1 MSQYLAG
8 ISPDVA
14 AQFHLDRLPFDQV
27 TRRPDELMSLAG
39 VRAVVTGGG
48 GGDLGQAIVHRLAAM
63 GARVVAADISL
74 EAAAG
79 VAKSAAERWDADVSA
94 LHMDVTDWAGVH
106 AAMGRAGRRM
116 GGIDLLVNN
125 AGGALRLHGPFAEQD
140 AEAMRRVIDL
150 NFTGLLFATRAAMAS
165 MLPAD
170 RGRIV
175 NIASEG
181 GKISLDGLA
190 VYNACKSAVIG
201 FTRNLAREICGTQVS
216 CVAVCPGVM
225 IGPHA
230 LERLA
235 STEAS
240 ARRAAL
246 EESYARLTAGR
257 FCLPEEVANV
267 VAFLASPAG
276 AYVHGTAVSV
286 GGGLSD

>member
-8 ISPDVA
+8 ISPDVI
-14 AQFHLDRLPFDQV
+14 AQFHLDRLPFGQV
-27 TRRPDELMSLAG
+27 TRRPDELMRLDG

-48 GGDLGQAIVHRLAAM
+48 GGDLGQAIVHRLAAV
-63 GARVVAADISL
+63 GARVVAADVNL
-74 EAAAG
+74 EAATG
-79 VAKSAAERWDADVSA
+79 VAKSAAGRWGADVSA
-94 LHMDVTDWAGVH
+94 LYMDVTDWAGVH
-106 AAMGRAGRRM
+106 AAMDEARGRL
-116 GGIDLLVNN
+116 GGVDLLVNN

-140 AEAMRRVIDL
+140 PEAMLRVINL
-150 NFTGLLFATRAAMAS
+150 NFTGLLFATRAALVG
-165 MLPAD
+165 MLPAG

-190 VYNACKSAVIG
+190 VYNA
-201 FTRNLAREICGTQVS
+201 F
-216 CVAVCPGVM
+216 
-225 IGPHA
+225 GPHA

-235 STEAS
+235 STEAN

-246 EESYARLTAGR
+246 EESYSRLTAGR
-257 FCLPEEVANV
+257 FGLPEEVANV

>member
-8 ISPDVA
+8 ISPDVI
-14 AQFHLDRLPFDQV
+14 AQFHLDRLPFGQV
-27 TRRPDELMSLAG
+27 TRRPDELMRLDG

-48 GGDLGQAIVHRLAAM
+48 GGDLGQAIVHRFAAV
-63 GARVVAADISL
+63 GARVVAADVNL
-74 EAAAG
+74 EAATG
-79 VAKSAAERWDADVSA
+79 VAKSAAGRWGADVSA
-94 LHMDVTDWAGVH
+94 LYMDVTDWAGVH
-106 AAMGRAGRRM
+106 AAMDEARGRL
-116 GGIDLLVNN
+116 GGVDLLVNN

-140 AEAMRRVIDL
+140 PEAMLRVINL
-150 NFTGLLFATRAAMAS
+150 NFTGLLFATRAALVG
-165 MLPAD
+165 MLPAG

-190 VYNACKSAVIG
+190 VYNACKAAVIG
-201 FTRNLAREICGTQVS
+201 FTRNLARELRDTQVS

-225 IGPHA
+225 VGPHA

-235 STEAS
+235 STEAN

-246 EESYARLTAGR
+246 EESYSRLTAGR
-257 FCLPEEVANV
+257 FGLPEEVANV

>member
-1 MSQYLAG
+1 VSECLDG
-8 ISPDVA
+8 ISPDVI
-14 AQFHLDRLPFDQV
+14 AQFHLDRLPFGQV
-27 TRRPDELMSLAG
+27 SRRPDDLMGLAG

-48 GGDLGQAIVHRLAAM
+48 GGDLGQAIVYRLAAM
-63 GARVVAADISL
+63 GARVVAADVNL
-74 EAAAG
+74 EAATD
-79 VAKSAAERWDADVSA
+79 VAKSAAQRWGADVFA
-94 LHMDVTDWAGVH
+94 LYMDVTDWAGAH
-106 AAMGRAGRRM
+106 AAMDEARERM
-116 GGIDLLVNN
+116 SGVDLLVNN

-140 AEAMRRVIDL
+140 PEAMRRVIDL
-150 NFTGLLFATRAAMAS
+150 NFTGLLFATRAALAA

-201 FTRNLAREICGTQVS
+201 FTRNLARELRDTQVS

-225 IGPHA
+225 VGPHA
-230 LERLA
+230 LERLG
-235 STEAS
+235 SSEVN

-246 EESYARLTAGR
+246 EESYSRLTAGR
-257 FCLPEEVANV
+257 FSLPEEVANV

>member
-1 MSQYLAG
+1 VSECLDG
-8 ISPDVA
+8 ISPDVI
-14 AQFHLDRLPFDQV
+14 AQFHLDRLPFGQV
-27 TRRPDELMSLAG
+27 SRRPDDLMGLAG

-48 GGDLGQAIVHRLAAM
+48 GGDLGQAIVHRLVAM
-63 GARVVAADISL
+63 GARVVAADVNL
-74 EAAAG
+74 EAATN
-79 VAKSAAERWDADVSA
+79 VAKSAAQRWGADVFA
-94 LHMDVTDWAGVH
+94 LYMDVTDWAGAH
-106 AAMGRAGRRM
+106 AAMDEARRRM
-116 GGIDLLVNN
+116 GGVDLLVNN

-140 AEAMRRVIDL
+140 PEAMRRVIDL
-150 NFTGLLFATRAAMAS
+150 NFTGLLFATRAALAA
-165 MLPAD
+165 MLPAG

-201 FTRNLAREICGTQVS
+201 FTRNLARELRDTQVS

-225 IGPHA
+225 VGPHA
-230 LERLA
+230 LERLG
-235 STEAS
+235 SSEVN

-246 EESYARLTAGR
+246 EESYSRLSAGR
-257 FCLPEEVANV
+257 FSLPEEVANV

>member
-1 MSQYLAG
+1 VSECLDG
-8 ISPDVA
+8 ISPDVI
-14 AQFHLDRLPFDQV
+14 AQFHLDRLPFGQV
-27 TRRPDELMSLAG
+27 SRRPDDLMGLAG

-48 GGDLGQAIVHRLAAM
+48 GGDLGQAIVYRLAAM
-63 GARVVAADISL
+63 GARVVAADVNL
-74 EAAAG
+74 EAATD
-79 VAKSAAERWDADVSA
+79 VAKSAAQRWGADVFA
-94 LHMDVTDWAGVH
+94 LYMDVTDWAGAH
-106 AAMGRAGRRM
+106 AAMDEARGQM
-116 GGIDLLVNN
+116 GGVDLLVNN

-140 AEAMRRVIDL
+140 PEAMRRVIDL
-150 NFTGLLFATRAAMAS
+150 NFTGLLFATRAALAG
-165 MLPAD
+165 MLPAG

-201 FTRNLAREICGTQVS
+201 FTRNLARELRDTQVS

-225 IGPHA
+225 VGPHA
-230 LERLA
+230 LERLG
-235 STEAS
+235 SSEVN

-246 EESYARLTAGR
+246 EESYSRLTAGR
-257 FCLPEEVANV
+257 FSLPEEVANV

>member
-1 MSQYLAG
+1 
-8 ISPDVA
+8 
-14 AQFHLDRLPFDQV
+14 
-27 TRRPDELMSLAG
+27 
-39 VRAVVTGGG
+39 
-48 GGDLGQAIVHRLAAM
+48 
-63 GARVVAADISL
+63 
-74 EAAAG
+74 
-79 VAKSAAERWDADVSA
+79 
-94 LHMDVTDWAGVH
+94 
-106 AAMGRAGRRM
+106 
-116 GGIDLLVNN
+116 VNN

-140 AEAMRRVIDL
+140 PEAMRRVIDL
-150 NFTGLLFATRAAMAS
+150 NFTGLLFATRAALAA

-201 FTRNLAREICGTQVS
+201 FTRNLARELRDTQVS

-225 IGPHA
+225 VGPHA
-230 LERLA
+230 LERLG
-235 STEAS
+235 SSEVN

-246 EESYARLTAGR
+246 EESYSRLTAGR
-257 FCLPEEVANV
+257 FSLPEEVANV

>member
-1 MSQYLAG
+1 VSQYLAG
-8 ISPDVA
+8 ISPDVI
-14 AQFHLDRLPFDQV
+14 AQFHLDRLPFGRL
-27 TRRPDELMSLAG
+27 TRRPDELMKLTG

-63 GARVVAADISL
+63 GARVVAADVDL
-74 EAAAG
+74 QAATS
-79 VAKSAAERWDADVSA
+79 VAKSAAQRWGADVCA
-94 LHMDVTDWAGVH
+94 LYMDVTDWAGAH
-106 AAMGRAGRRM
+106 AAMDEARGQM
-116 GGIDLLVNN
+116 GGVDLLVNN

-140 AEAMRRVIDL
+140 PEAMRRVIDL
-150 NFTGLLFATRAAMAS
+150 NFTGLLFATRAALAG
-165 MLPAD
+165 MLPAG

-190 VYNACKSAVIG
+190 VYNACKAAVIG
-201 FTRNLAREICGTQVS
+201 FTRNLARELRDTQVS

-225 IGPHA
+225 VGPHA

-235 STEAS
+235 STEVN
-240 ARRAAL
+240 ARRGAL
-246 EESYARLTAGR
+246 EESYSRLTAGR
-257 FCLPEEVANV
+257 FCLPEEVADV

-276 AYVHGTAVSV
+276 EYVHGTAVSV